1 MRHIITLSDGSVIT
15 SGVGTKNAIIS
26 TAFSASVN
34 TGAELA
40 PGSMCATF
48 FEVNIVAPGGEI
60 KVQEGTE
67 ILVEEE
73 SDSGERIRVGL
84 FTAQKPTRVS
94 ANQYRVESYDRMTWL
109 DRDISAFIENLTD
122 WPYSLYNLA
131 EMVLSECGLELKT
144 TSIPNGDYQVRKF
157 SAQGTTAR
165 TLMQKIG
172 EACCR
177 FGRIDSDGKFEFAW
191 YKNTDTILY
200 ARDIMRNSLSYE
212 DYSVKK
218 VECVNIRQT
227 EDDIGVSFPTVETE
241 GANTYAIVGNF
252 LLTADTEN
260 DLRPIAEKIYE
271 EIEWISYTPSKFSV
285 WRSFAVNAGDIITV
299 SDRNGKHFT
308 TCAMEINKTGT
319 AQELRSYGS
328 HMRPSAAVVN
338 SQTIGSALFGKILEL
353 RKTIEGLRVA
363 AKDLESQFAT
373 ELEMVAN
380 GLNLVVSQVNGLSTY
395 YRFDADGQYIG
406 RPNDEITLRLAAGVI
421 DILVAGYAAAT
432 FDRTGM
438 TAPQATVEALSI
450 GDYSLDVSK
459 DGYLNLS

>member
-15 SGVGTKNAIIS
+15 SGSGTKNAIIN

-48 FEVNIVAPGGEI
+48 FEVNIVSPGGGI
-60 KVQEGTE
+60 QVQEGTE
-67 ILVEEE
+67 MLVEVENQM
-73 SDSGERIRVGL
+73 GQRNRIGL
-84 FTAQKPTRVS
+84 FTTQKPTRVS
-94 ANQYRVESYDRMTWL
+94 ANQYRVEAYDRMTWL
-109 DRDISAFIENLTD
+109 DKDISAFIENLTD

-144 TSIPNGDYQVRKF
+144 ASIPNGDYQVRKF
-157 SAQGTTAR
+157 SALGTTAR
-165 TLMQKIG
+165 VVLQKIG
-172 EACCR
+172 EASCR
-177 FGRIDSDGKFEFAW
+177 FGRIDADGKFEFAW

-200 ARDIMRNSLSYE
+200 ARDIMINSLTYE
-212 DYSVKK
+212 DYNVKK

-227 EDDIGVSFPTVETE
+227 EDDIGVSFPAPETE
-241 GANTYAIVGNF
+241 EVNTYAIVGNF

-260 DLRPIAEKIYE
+260 DLRPVAEKIYN
-271 EIEWISYTPSKFSV
+271 EIEWITYTPSQFSV
-285 WRSFAVNAGDIITV
+285 WYPSPVNTGDVVTV

-308 TCAMEINKTGT
+308 TCIMEVNQSRS
-319 AQELRSYGS
+319 AQELKSYGS
-328 HMRPSAAVVN
+328 PVRPTSAVVN
-338 SQTIGSALFGKILEL
+338 SQMIGSALFGKILEL
-353 RKTIEGLRVA
+353 RKTIEGLRIA
-363 AKDLESQFAT
+363 AKDLESQFST
-373 ELEMVAN
+373 ELEMVAS
-380 GLNLVVSQVNGLSTY
+380 GLNLLVSQVDGLSTY

-450 GDYSLDVSK
+450 GEYSLDVST